1 MIDSETTTIKPPKD
15 TITVVP
21 TSMEYVY
28 HHINGH
34 DVLCL
39 LMNTKKHGP
48 MLIALTPDNAHHIAA
63 HLHGM
68 LNQLDELRTEYN
80 ERNNR

>member
-1 MIDSETTTIKPPKD
+1 MNDSHIETIRPPED

-28 HHINGH
+28 HHINGQ

-39 LMNTKKHGP
+39 LMNTRKHGP
-48 MLIALTPDNAHHIAA
+48 MLVALTPENAHHIAA

-68 LNQLDELRTEYN
+68 LNQLDELRTEYD
-80 ERNNR
+80 ERNDR